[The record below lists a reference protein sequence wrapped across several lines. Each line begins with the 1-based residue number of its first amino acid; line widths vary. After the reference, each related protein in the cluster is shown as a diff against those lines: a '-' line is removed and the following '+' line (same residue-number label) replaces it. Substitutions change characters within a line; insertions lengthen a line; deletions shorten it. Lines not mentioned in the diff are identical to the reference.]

1 MLEVA
6 RTPHEQTQSVAFSG
20 GIDCYLQLIVS
31 HHRDPPEDPPEDPLE
46 HPPEDP
52 AEDAPEDPPEDPS
65 EDFPED
71 PPEDPLEDPPGPP
84 PVKSDIFVFLFLTN
98 RP

>member
-31 HHRDPPEDPPEDPLE
+31 HHTDAPEDPLE

-52 AEDAPEDPPEDPS
+52 PEDAPEDPPEDPS